1 LKGAAVVVFFAI
13 VASTLPKIKAT
24 LRRPVLDCQYS
35 NISNKG
41 ASRDFSALVANRSTI
56 HG

>member
-1 LKGAAVVVFFAI
+1 LKGAAVVVIFAMA
-13 VASTLPKIKAT
+13 ASTLPKIEAT

-41 ASRDFSALVANRSTI
+41 ASRDFSDLVANCSTI